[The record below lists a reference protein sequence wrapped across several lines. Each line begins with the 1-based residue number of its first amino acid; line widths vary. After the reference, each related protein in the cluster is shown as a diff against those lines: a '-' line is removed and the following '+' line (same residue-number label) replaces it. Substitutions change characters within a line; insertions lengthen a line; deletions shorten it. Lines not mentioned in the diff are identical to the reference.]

1 MKKASVITLCIL
13 IAIGIVFYFLG
24 NRDNTDQEKVYATV
38 DEAIEDRL
46 SDSDVIVN
54 KVEISP
60 ETVVVSYVPEM
71 EGFYFFTISK
81 EGNNYKIE
89 NVSEK
94 IGLSED
100 RMVSGEY
107 KDEQGNWTLYFKI
120 SASKD
125 RIASVN
131 DIELAYEVDVLDR
144 K

>member
-94 IGLSED
+94 FGLSED

>member
-89 NVSEK
+89 NVKE
-94 IGLSED
+94 
-100 RMVSGEY
+100 
-107 KDEQGNWTLYFKI
+107 
-120 SASKD
+120 
-125 RIASVN
+125 
-131 DIELAYEVDVLDR
+131 
-144 K
+144 

>member
-60 ETVVVSYVPEM
+60 ETVVVSCVPEM